1 MSGASDINNKVNA
14 LLNTD
19 TQEAQP
25 DANMVN
31 EGGDVLS
38 SFSSSVT
45 QAIEYGD
52 FTAETEL
59 MKNFEKNLETFEDAM
74 DHNESYQKLFRV
86 LNQSLRTATP
96 SLRVTYVLVMT
107 YLTTHYFNLKRIDGG
122 QITITADFNE
132 EQTTILPE
140 YCGVSKV
147 KSSSFN
153 PTTHVREFILQ
164 ETPAE
169 DLSTARVKFYHMLA
183 LLLNYQIQQNYL
195 QMYQDAV
202 LRIQYVLG
210 SFYTLNQVVQ
220 QQNSSIELLT
230 QLSEYVNEQ
239 VTEYSTVYE
248 QLSTLIATQ
257 ERKMTFQ
264 TDDIQTLER
273 WQFWC
278 NVGFWV
284 LVVFFVLM
292 FIVDHMMDISQFT
305 SDMDDRL
312 KRAASAAGQ
321 ATQALVGSR

>member
-1 MSGASDINNKVNA
+1 MSGASDINNNVNA
-14 LLNTD
+14 LLNAD
-19 TQEAQP
+19 IQEAKP
-25 DANMVN
+25 NANMVN

-59 MKNFEKNLETFEDAM
+59 MKNFEENIKTFEDAM
-74 DHNESYQKLFRV
+74 NHNESYQKLFRV
-86 LNQSLRTATP
+86 LHQSLSTATP

-107 YLTTHYFNLKRIDGG
+107 YLATHYFNLKRIDGG

-132 EQTTILPE
+132 EQTTYSE

-147 KSSSFN
+147 KSSSFT
-153 PTTHVREFILQ
+153 PTKHVREFILQ

-169 DLSTARVKFYHMLA
+169 DLSAARVKFYHMLA
-183 LLLNYQIQQNYL
+183 LLLNNQIKRNYL

-220 QQNSSIELLT
+220 QQNTSIELLT

-257 ERKMTFQ
+257 ERKITFQ
-264 TDDIQTLER
+264 TDDMQTLEG
-273 WQFWC
+273 WQYWC
-278 NVGFWV
+278 KVGFWG

-292 FIVDHMMDISQFT
+292 VIVDHMMDISQFT
-305 SDMDDRL
+305 SDMDGRL